1 LDLREAVGVDSPR
14 RLLALIRGLPPEAAA
29 FREDQPTWT
38 QRDELL
44 ATLIEV
50 TDAWGRQ
57 VVATLVALHG
67 GKVRLPEPVRI
78 QHPERAEAEEPEKHI
93 TTDAAEIAA
102 FFHTRVR

>member
-1 LDLREAVGVDSPR
+1 LDLREAVALDTPR
-14 RLLALIRGLPPEAAA
+14 RLLALIRGLPPDAAT
-29 FREDQPTWT
+29 FRDEQPSWT

-44 ATLIEV
+44 ATLVEV

-67 GKVRLPEPVRI
+67 GKVRLPEPVRVR
-78 QHPERAEAEEPEKHI
+78 HPERAEAEPPEKHI

-102 FFHTRVR
+102 FFKTRVA